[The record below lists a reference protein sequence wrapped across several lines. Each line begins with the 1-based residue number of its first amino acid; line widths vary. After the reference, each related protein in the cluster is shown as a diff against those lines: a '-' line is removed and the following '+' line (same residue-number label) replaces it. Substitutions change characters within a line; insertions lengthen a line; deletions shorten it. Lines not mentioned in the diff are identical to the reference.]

1 MKQNFLW
8 LLSRLDL
15 RNLLFP
21 FKIVN
26 MKLTSSV
33 ITQVGVR
40 FFISQREVENVNSA
54 QSSNETQKLEFSSA
68 QMLDII
74 FVVVAIIH
82 EITQILFRR

>member
-1 MKQNFLW
+1 
-8 LLSRLDL
+8 
-15 RNLLFP
+15 
-21 FKIVN
+21 

-33 ITQVGVR
+33 ITQVGFR